1 MVNYEDTF
9 FIFGISLGRSPGT
22 NRREVLVQQRR
33 NGQLKLPAG
42 PAVDVRVRR
51 HLQWVS
57 VETRTRIP
65 FDLDAI
71 AQLRPFESTNTHKAA
86 VPSRKCQSLGI
97 AHVVL
102 KGPPALDLAASL
114 GIRS

>member
-1 MVNYEDTF
+1 MGD
-9 FIFGISLGRSPGT
+9 GLCQDGDQLRLGVRGLYLDIPG
-22 NRREVLVQQRR
+22 
-33 NGQLKLPAG
+33 
-42 PAVDVRVRR
+42 
-51 HLQWVS
+51 LQWVS

-71 AQLRPFESTNTHKAA
+71 AQLRPFERTKTHKAA

-102 KGPPALDLAASL
+102 KGPPTLDLAACSL